1 MSMSNRPMTQQVLGS
16 KCQIL
21 FNIYINIFSLLN
33 NQLIKY
39 KRGNSFSFQLIEVDG
54 RDATFL
60 VSLLQFAAPRLS
72 LLDAKA
78 SKNLDSPM
86 AAVAHM
92 WSVGKRCLKQ
102 TFCLQVLHSYVMEN
116 VSISLQLFTG
126 HLGLITFF
134 VTSQLPNL
142 T

>member
-1 MSMSNRPMTQQVLGS
+1 M
-16 KCQIL
+16 
-21 FNIYINIFSLLN
+21 
-33 NQLIKY
+33 
-39 KRGNSFSFQLIEVDG
+39 DG
-54 RDATFL
+54 RDAIFL

-142 T
+142 TWSSRIFSSSSSALFFSITREQILQTTTTRLLSSAFEQACST